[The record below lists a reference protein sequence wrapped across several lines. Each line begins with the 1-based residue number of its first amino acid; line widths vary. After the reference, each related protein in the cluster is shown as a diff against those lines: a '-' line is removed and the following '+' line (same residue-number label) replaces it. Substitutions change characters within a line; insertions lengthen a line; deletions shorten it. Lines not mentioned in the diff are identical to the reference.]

1 MAPYNYRKRTQAPN
15 SEALIGVFGSK
26 GAWPKKG
33 REQGSMNE
41 KFGSLGAHEFFL
53 GNHFEDFMPFS

>member
-1 MAPYNYRKRTQAPN
+1 MMNRKRFEMHRK
-15 SEALIGVFGSK
+15 EALIGVFGSK

-41 KFGSLGAHEFFL
+41 KFGSLGAHESFL